1 MMSPNNHLLLLGARN
16 AQPVEAM
23 SATAVRANFEQ
34 FSCTRPRISQQ
45 PQYAAAI
52 HHNSTAIACP
62 AHVFLRQAGF
72 DSQFTVNTREFTG

>member
-1 MMSPNNHLLLLGARN
+1 MLSPNNHLLLLGARN

-34 FSCTRPRISQQ
+34 FSCTRLRISQQ

-52 HHNSTAIACP
+52 HHNSTVIVYP
-62 AHVFLRQAGF
+62 ARLTPA
-72 DSQFTVNTREFTG
+72 